1 MRLRKAKFDM
11 DKQTNKMITKLKTT
25 CIGIFVFCFMLA
37 SAQAQTEN
45 FTGKVNDQSGAA
57 APGISVKIKGTSNG
71 TSTNSEGK
79 FSLVKI
85 NPSTLIFSGIGYQ
98 TKEVAYTGQS
108 NLTVVL
114 IEDQQILS
122 EIVVTALGV
131 KREKRNL
138 TYSSQ
143 EVKGDQLTQTK
154 EPNLVNALAGKVSG
168 VQITSSS
175 GTPGSSSRIVI
186 RGANSLYGNNEALM
200 VIDGIPVNNDET
212 GNLNSGPGTNRIADL
227 DPNIIESI
235 NVLKGGAATALY
247 GSDGAKGV
255 IIITTKAGALNKKPS
270 LNFTSSFSF
279 EKPLIPEI
287 QNKYSLGSNGVYFDG
302 VNQKTSTSWGARMD
316 TLKINGQPAQVYDQ
330 SDLFFKTGKTYTNT
344 LALNGGGTYSSYY
357 LSYTNLSQDGTVPST
372 SFDRNTVFGK
382 FSTQVI
388 KDLNITFSL
397 NYANTKNNRQ
407 PEGYAL
413 ESPVWTIFS
422 APVSYD
428 LQPSTNPD
436 GSQRLYRFSR
446 NNPYWV
452 LDNIKNTSVVNRFL
466 PTFNADYKI
475 LPWLTVIERFGAD
488 VFVEQGKYIESL
500 GSVSNPNGRIVN
512 NNTNFRQYNNDL
524 ILSANKTAGDFTIDA
539 LLGNNI
545 ISTYSQN
552 SYANGLGITVPDFN
566 NISSAS
572 TVKFTE
578 NSYLT
583 RKIGFYLQSNIDYKK
598 FIILSLTGRYD
609 GTSVLAK
616 ENNFYPYGSAAT
628 SFIFS
633 KFFSK
638 GLSDVMNFGKLRF
651 SYSTVG
657 NASIGAYNLL
667 TPYESQNIRNIAFP
681 YQGQSGFLISPTLN
695 NPNLRNERINE
706 FEVGL
711 ELGFFKNRLSL
722 ETSYFDKKTGNGIIP
737 TVALAAST
745 GYNSTSVNSA
755 VMRNRGIEV
764 LLNASPIKT
773 ENFNWDLTVNF
784 SRIRNKVLSIGQ
796 NLEMI
801 GNGFTYVIVDQP
813 YGVIYGSKYARN
825 PEGKLLIGDDG
836 LPFQADEQGIIGN
849 INPDYMAG
857 IVNNFKYKQFTFS
870 FALDMK
876 KGGDIQN
883 NVDGYGYFYGTPK
896 VTENREPRVVEGV
909 NVNTGQPNTVSVTG
923 QAYYQRANGVLESVI
938 QDGTYVKLRNA
949 SIGYN
954 FNPNWI
960 KKTGFKNISLNVT
973 GRNLWIYAPHFT
985 GGDPEVSSFGSSNGS
1000 QGIYSFSTPTSR
1012 SIDFTLKLTL

>member
-1 MRLRKAKFDM
+1 M
-11 DKQTNKMITKLKTT
+11 TKLKITLFT
-25 CIGIFVFCFMLA
+25 LAMLCFM
-37 SAQAQTEN
+37 QIYGQTSLIS
-45 FTGKVNDQSGAA
+45 GKITDELGKPI
-57 APGISVKIKGTSNG
+57 PGISVKLKGTSIG
-71 TSTNSEGK
+71 VSSDAQGV
-79 FSLVKI
+79 FSIKNV
-85 NPSTLIFSGIGYQ
+85 NPSVLVFSGIGYL
-98 TKEVAYTGQS
+98 TKELAYSGQTGI
-108 NLTVVL
+108 TIVL
-114 IEDQQILS
+114 VEDQQNLN

-131 KREKRNL
+131 KRDKRNL

-143 EVKGDQLTQTK
+143 EVKGDQITQSK

-255 IIITTKAGALNKKPS
+255 IIITTKAGSQNKKPTLS
-270 LNFTSSFSF
+270 FSSSFSM
-279 EKPLIPEI
+279 EEPLLPEI

-344 LALNGGGTYSSYY
+344 VGINGGGAFSSYF
-357 LSYTNLSQDGTVPST
+357 LSYTNLTQEGTVPTT

-382 FSTQVI
+382 FSTQVV

-397 NYANTKNNRQ
+397 NYANTKNRRL

-428 LQPSTNPD
+428 LQPSTNAD
-436 GSQRLYRFSR
+436 GTQRLFRFSR

-452 LDNIKNTSVVNRFL
+452 VDNISNTSVVNRFL
-466 PTFNADYKI
+466 PTFTADYKP
-475 LPWLTVIERFGAD
+475 LSWLTVTERFGAD
-488 VFVEQGKYIESL
+488 VYVEQGKYNESL
-500 GSVSNPNGRIVN
+500 QSVSNPNGRIVN

-524 ILSANKTAGDFTIDA
+524 MINASKSFGDFNLEA

-545 ISTYSQN
+545 ISTYSEN
-552 SYANGLGITVPDFN
+552 AYANGLGITIPGFN
-566 NISSAS
+566 NIGSTS
-572 TVKFTE
+572 TVKFSE
-578 NSYLT
+578 SSYLT

-598 FIILSLTGRYD
+598 FLILSLTGRYD

-616 ENNFYPYGSAAT
+616 DNSFYPYGSAAT

-633 KFFSK
+633 NFFSK
-638 GLSDVMNFGKLRF
+638 GLSDVMNFGKLRV

-657 NASIGAYNLL
+657 NASIGPYSLL
-667 TPYESQNIRNIAFP
+667 TPYESQTIRNITFP
-681 YQGQSGFLISPTLN
+681 YQGQSGFLISGTLSD
-695 NPNLRNERINE
+695 PNLKNERINE

-711 ELGFFKNRLSL
+711 ETGFFKNRLGV
-722 ETSYFDKKTGNGIIP
+722 EVTYFDKKTKNGIIP
-737 TVALAAST
+737 SVALAPST
-745 GYNSTSVNSA
+745 GFNSTSVNSA
-755 VMRNRGIEV
+755 SMQNKGIEV
-764 LLNASPIKT
+764 LLNAKPIVSD
-773 ENFNWDLTVNF
+773 NFSWDLTFNY
-784 SRIRNKVLSIGQ
+784 SRIRNKVLSIYKDIKQ
-796 NLEMI
+796 I
-801 GNGFTYVIVDQP
+801 GNGFTFIFVDQP
-813 YGVIYGSKYARN
+813 YGVIYGTRYARN
-825 PEGKLLIGDDG
+825 AAGQLLTDNAG
-836 LPFQADEQGIIGN
+836 LPFAADEQGIIGD
-849 INPDYMAG
+849 INPDWMAG
-857 IVNNFKYKQFTFS
+857 VVNNFKYKQFSLSFS
-870 FALDMK
+870 FDMK

-896 VTENREPRVVEGV
+896 VTEDRGPRIVEGV
-909 NVNTGQPNTVSVTG
+909 NATTGQPNAVSVNG
-923 QAYYQRANGVLESVI
+923 QAYYQRINSILESVI
-938 QDGTYVKLRNA
+938 QDGTYVKLRNV

-954 FNPNWI
+954 VKPTWL
-960 KKTGFKNISLNVT
+960 KKTPFKTLGLQVT

-1012 SIDFTLKLTL
+1012 SVDFSLKLTL

>member
-1 MRLRKAKFDM
+1 MTM
-11 DKQTNKMITKLKTT
+11 VI
-25 CIGIFVFCFMLA
+25 FCFLRVH
-37 SAQAQTEN
+37 AQTETV
-45 FTGKVNDQSGAA
+45 TGKVKDESGNAV
-57 APGISVKIKGTSNG
+57 PGISVKVKGTSVG
-71 TSTNSEGK
+71 ASTNASGSFTIK
-79 FSLVKI
+79 TG
-85 NPSTLIFSGIGYQ
+85 NPSILVFTGIGYQ
-98 TKEVAYTGQS
+98 SKEVIYNGQS
-108 NLTVVL
+108 NLSVSLT
-114 IEDQQILS
+114 EDQQNLS

-143 EVKGDQLTQTK
+143 EVKGEQLTQSK

-255 IIITTKAGALNKKPS
+255 IIITTKAGALNKKPTLS
-270 LNFTSSFSF
+270 FSSSFSF
-279 EKPLIPEI
+279 EKPLLPEI

-302 VNQKTSTSWGARMD
+302 VSQKTSTSWGARMD

-344 LALNGGGTYSSYY
+344 IGLTGGGAYSSYF
-357 LSYTNLSQDGTVPST
+357 LSFTNLTQDGTVPAT

-422 APVSYD
+422 APVSYN

-436 GSQRLYRFSR
+436 GTQRLFRFSR

-452 LDNIKNTSVVNRFL
+452 LDNIKNSSIVNRFI

-475 LPWLTVIERFGAD
+475 FPWLTLTERFGAD
-488 VFVEQGKYIESL
+488 VYVEQGKYIESL

-524 ILSANKTAGDFTIDA
+524 ILNASKTLGDFNIDA
-539 LLGNNI
+539 LLGNNL

-552 SYANGLGITVPDFN
+552 AYANGLGITVPDFN
-566 NISSAS
+566 NIGSAS

-578 NSYLT
+578 TSYLT
-583 RKIGFYLQSNIDYKK
+583 RKVGFYLQSNIDYKK

-616 ENNFYPYGSAAT
+616 GNSFYPYGSAAT

-633 KFFSK
+633 NFFSS
-638 GLSDVMNFGKLRF
+638 GLSNVMNFGKLRL

-657 NASIGAYNLL
+657 NASIGPYSLL
-667 TPYESQNIRNIAFP
+667 TPYESQTIRNIAFP
-681 YQGQSGFLISPTLN
+681 YQGQSGFLISGTLSD
-695 NPNLRNERINE
+695 PNLKNERINE

-711 ELGFFKNRLSL
+711 ETGFFKNRLSL
-722 ETSYFDKKTGNGIIP
+722 EVTYFNKKTTNGIIP
-737 TVALAAST
+737 NVALAPST
-745 GYNSTSVNSA
+745 GYNATSVNSA
-755 VMRNRGIEV
+755 SMRNKGIEI
-764 LLNASPIKT
+764 LLNAKPIKT
-773 ENFNWDLTVNF
+773 DNFSWDLTFNY
-784 SRIRNKVLSIGQ
+784 SRVRNKVLSIYKDLNQ
-796 NLEMI
+796 V
-801 GNGFTYVIVDQP
+801 GNGFTFIFLNQP
-813 YGVIYGSKYARN
+813 YGVIYGTRYARN
-825 PEGKLLIGDDG
+825 ASGQILTGDDG
-836 LPFQADEQGIIGN
+836 LPFAADEQGIIGD

-870 FALDMK
+870 FAFDLK

-896 VTENREPRVVEGV
+896 VTEDRGPRVVEGI
-909 NVNTGQPNTVSVTG
+909 NANTGLPNTVSVSG
-923 QAYYQRANGVLESVI
+923 QAYYQRINSVLESVI
-938 QDGTYVKLRNA
+938 QDGTYLKLRNV
-949 SIGYN
+949 SLGYS
-954 FNPNWI
+954 FKPSWLT
-960 KKTGFKNISLNVT
+960 KTPFKNVALNVT

-1012 SIDFTLKLTL
+1012 SVDFTLKLTL

>member
-1 MRLRKAKFDM
+1 MK
-11 DKQTNKMITKLKTT
+11 IKLKITFMT
-25 CIGIFVFCFMLA
+25 MVIFCFLRVH
-37 SAQAQTEN
+37 AQTETV
-45 FTGKVNDQSGAA
+45 TGKVKDESGNAV
-57 APGISVKIKGTSNG
+57 PGISVKVKGTSVG
-71 TSTNSEGK
+71 ASTNASGSFTIK
-79 FSLVKI
+79 TG
-85 NPSTLIFSGIGYQ
+85 NPSILVFTGIGYQ
-98 TKEVAYTGQS
+98 SKEVIYNGQS
-108 NLTVVL
+108 NLSVSLT
-114 IEDQQILS
+114 EDQQNLS

-143 EVKGDQLTQTK
+143 EVKGEQLTQSK

-255 IIITTKAGALNKKPS
+255 IIITTKAGALNKKPTLS
-270 LNFTSSFSF
+270 FSSSFSF
-279 EKPLIPEI
+279 EKPLLPEI

-302 VNQKTSTSWGARMD
+302 VSQKTSTSWGARMD

-344 LALNGGGTYSSYY
+344 IGLTGGGAYSSYF
-357 LSYTNLSQDGTVPST
+357 LSFTNLTQDGTVPAT

-422 APVSYD
+422 APVSYN

-436 GSQRLYRFSR
+436 GTQRLFRFSR

-452 LDNIKNTSVVNRFL
+452 LDNIKNSSIVNRFI

-475 LPWLTVIERFGAD
+475 FPWLTLTERFGAD
-488 VFVEQGKYIESL
+488 VYVEQGKYIESL

-524 ILSANKTAGDFTIDA
+524 ILNASKTLGDFNIDA
-539 LLGNNI
+539 LLGNNL

-552 SYANGLGITVPDFN
+552 AYANGLGITVPDFN
-566 NISSAS
+566 NIGSAS

-578 NSYLT
+578 TSYLT
-583 RKIGFYLQSNIDYKK
+583 RKVGFYLQSNIDYKK

-616 ENNFYPYGSAAT
+616 GNSFYPYGSAAT

-633 KFFSK
+633 NFFSS
-638 GLSDVMNFGKLRF
+638 GLSNVMNFGKLRL

-657 NASIGAYNLL
+657 NASIGPYSLL
-667 TPYESQNIRNIAFP
+667 TPYESQTIRNIAFP
-681 YQGQSGFLISPTLN
+681 YQGQSGFLISGTLSD
-695 NPNLRNERINE
+695 PNLKNERINE

-711 ELGFFKNRLSL
+711 ETGFFKNRLSL
-722 ETSYFDKKTGNGIIP
+722 EVTYFNKKTTNGIIP
-737 TVALAAST
+737 NVALAPST
-745 GYNSTSVNSA
+745 GYNATSVNSA
-755 VMRNRGIEV
+755 SMRNKGIEI
-764 LLNASPIKT
+764 LLNAKPIKT
-773 ENFNWDLTVNF
+773 DNFSWDLTFNY
-784 SRIRNKVLSIGQ
+784 SRVRNKVLSIYKDLNQ
-796 NLEMI
+796 V
-801 GNGFTYVIVDQP
+801 GNGFTFIFLNQP
-813 YGVIYGSKYARN
+813 YGVIYGTRYARN
-825 PEGKLLIGDDG
+825 ASGQILTGDDG
-836 LPFQADEQGIIGN
+836 LPFAADEQGIIGD

-870 FALDMK
+870 FAFDLK

-896 VTENREPRVVEGV
+896 VTEDRGPRVVEGI
-909 NVNTGQPNTVSVTG
+909 NANTGLPNTVSVSG
-923 QAYYQRANGVLESVI
+923 QAYYQRINSVLESVI
-938 QDGTYVKLRNA
+938 QDGTYLKLRNV
-949 SIGYN
+949 SLGYS
-954 FNPNWI
+954 FKPSWLT
-960 KKTGFKNISLNVT
+960 KTPFKNVALNVT

-1012 SIDFTLKLTL
+1012 SVDFTLKLTL

>member
-1 MRLRKAKFDM
+1 MTRLKITLFILTM
-11 DKQTNKMITKLKTT
+11 LCCIQIYGQTSLIGGKITD
-25 CIGIFVFCFMLA
+25 A
-37 SAQAQTEN
+37 S
-45 FTGKVNDQSGAA
+45 GLPI
-57 APGISVKIKGTSNG
+57 PGISVKVKGTAIG
-71 TSTNSEGK
+71 TSSDAKGV
-79 FSLVKI
+79 FSIKSANPATLV
-85 NPSTLIFSGIGYQ
+85 FSGIGYT
-98 TKEVAYTGQS
+98 TKEFAYSGQS
-108 NLTVVL
+108 NITITLS
-114 IEDQQILS
+114 EDQQSLN

-143 EVKGDQLTQTK
+143 EVKGEQLTQTK

-255 IIITTKAGALNKKPS
+255 IIITTKAGSLNKKPGIS
-270 LNFTSSFSF
+270 FSSSFSM
-279 EKPLIPEI
+279 EKPLLPEI

-344 LALNGGGTYSSYY
+344 VAVNGGGAYNSYFI
-357 LSYTNLSQDGTVPST
+357 SYTNFAQDGTVPTT

-382 FSTQVI
+382 FTTQII
-388 KDLNITFSL
+388 KDLNVTFSL
-397 NYANTKNNRQ
+397 NYANTKNRRL

-422 APVSYD
+422 APVSYN
-428 LQPSTNPD
+428 LQPSVNPD

-452 LDNIKNTSVVNRFL
+452 LDNISNTSVVNRFL
-466 PTFNADYKI
+466 PTFTADYKP
-475 LPWLTVIERFGAD
+475 LNWLTITERFGAD
-488 VFVEQGKYIESL
+488 VYVEQGKYHESL
-500 GSVSNPNGRIVN
+500 LSVSNPNGRIVN
-512 NNTNFRQYNNDL
+512 RNSNFRQYNNDL
-524 ILSANKTAGDFTIDA
+524 IIGANKSFGDFTIDA

-545 ISTYSQN
+545 LSTYSEIGN
-552 SYANGLGITVPDFN
+552 ANGLGITVPGFG
-566 NISSAS
+566 NIGSTS
-572 TVKFTE
+572 TVQFTE
-578 NSYLT
+578 TSYLS

-598 FIILSLTGRYD
+598 FLILSLTGRYD
-609 GTSVLAK
+609 GTSVLSK
-616 ENNFYPYGSAAT
+616 NNSFYPYGSAAT

-633 KFFSK
+633 NFFSK
-638 GLSDVMNFGKLRF
+638 ELSDVMSFGKLRL

-657 NASIGAYNLL
+657 NASIGPYNLL
-667 TPYESQNIRNIAFP
+667 TPYESQTVRNIAFP
-681 YQGQSGFLISPTLN
+681 YQGQSGFLISQNLSD
-695 NPNLRNERINE
+695 PNLKNERINE
-706 FEVGL
+706 FEIGL
-711 ELGFFKNRLSL
+711 ETGFFKNRLSL
-722 ETSYFDKKTGNGIIP
+722 EVTYFYKKTKNGIIP
-737 TVALAAST
+737 TVALAPSSGFNT
-745 GYNSTSVNSA
+745 TSVNTA
-755 VMRNRGIEV
+755 LMRNRGVEL
-764 LLNASPIKT
+764 LLNAKPIKT
-773 ENFNWDLTVNF
+773 ENFSWDLTLNY
-784 SRIRNKVLSIGQ
+784 SRIRNKVFSIYKELKQ
-796 NLEMI
+796 V
-801 GNGFTYVIVDQP
+801 GNGFTTVFPNQP
-813 YGVIYGSKYARN
+813 YGVIYGTRYARN
-825 PEGKLLIGDDG
+825 SEGKLLIGNDG
-836 LPFQADEQGIIGN
+836 LPFAADEQGIIGD
-849 INPDYMAG
+849 INPDWMGG
-857 IVNNFKYKQFTFS
+857 IVNNFKYKQFTLSFS
-870 FALDMK
+870 FDMK

-896 VTENREPRVVEGV
+896 VTEDRGPRIVEGV
-909 NVNTGQPNTVSVTG
+909 NATTGLPNTVSVSG

-938 QDGTYVKLRNA
+938 QDGTYVKLRNV
-949 SIGYN
+949 SMGYN
-954 FNPNWI
+954 LKPTWLQ
-960 KKTGFKNISLNVT
+960 KTPFKTIGLQVT

-1012 SIDFTLKLTL
+1012 SVDFSLKLTL

>member
-1 MRLRKAKFDM
+1 MMMLC
-11 DKQTNKMITKLKTT
+11 ITQ
-25 CIGIFVFCFMLA
+25 IFGQGTISGKITDA
-37 SAQAQTEN
+37 S
-45 FTGKVNDQSGAA
+45 GKPI
-57 APGISVKIKGTSNG
+57 PGISVKLKGSSIGASTDGQGIFSIKGG
-71 TSTNSEGK
+71 
-79 FSLVKI
+79 
-85 NPSTLIFSGIGYQ
+85 NPSVLVFSGIGFQ
-98 TKEVAYTGQS
+98 SKEFSYSGQS
-108 NLTVVL
+108 NIVVVL
-114 IEDQQILS
+114 LEDQQNLS
-122 EIVVTALGV
+122 EVVVTALGV

-143 EVKGDQLTQTK
+143 EVKGDQITQSK

-255 IIITTKAGALNKKPS
+255 IIITTKAGMQNKKPTLS
-270 LNFTSSFSF
+270 FSSSFSL
-279 EKPLIPEI
+279 EDPLLPEI

-302 VNQKTSTSWGARMD
+302 ESQKTSTSWGALMD
-316 TLKINGQPAQVYDQ
+316 TLRINGQPAQVYDQ

-344 LALNGGGTYSSYY
+344 VGINGGGAYSSYF
-357 LSYTNLSQDGTVPST
+357 LSYTNLAQQGTVPTT
-372 SFDRNTVFGK
+372 SFDRNTLFGK
-382 FSTQVI
+382 FSTQIV
-388 KDLNITFSL
+388 KDLNVTFSL
-397 NYANTKNNRQ
+397 NYANTKNTRL

-428 LQPSTNPD
+428 LQPSVNAD
-436 GSQRLYRFSR
+436 GTQRLFRFSR

-452 LDNIKNTSVVNRFL
+452 LDNISNTSIVNRFL
-466 PTFNADYKI
+466 PTFTADYKV
-475 LPWLTVIERFGAD
+475 LSWLSITERFGAD
-488 VFVEQGKYIESL
+488 VYVEQGKYTESL
-500 GSVSNPNGRIVN
+500 QSVSNPNGRIVN

-524 ILSANKTAGDFTIDA
+524 IVNANKTFGDFNIEA

-552 SYANGLGITVPDFN
+552 SYANGVGITIPGFN
-566 NISSAS
+566 NIASAS
-572 TVKFTE
+572 TVRFSE
-578 NSYLT
+578 SSYLT

-598 FIILSLTGRYD
+598 FLILSLTGRYD
-609 GTSVLAK
+609 GTSVLARD
-616 ENNFYPYGSAAT
+616 NSFYPYGSAAT

-633 KFFSK
+633 NFFSK
-638 GLSDVMNFGKLRF
+638 GLSDVMNFGKLRV

-657 NASIGAYNLL
+657 NASIGAYSLL
-667 TPYESQNIRNIAFP
+667 TPYESQVIRNISFP
-681 YQGQSGFLISPTLN
+681 YQGQSGFLISGTLSD
-695 NPNLRNERINE
+695 PNLKNERINE

-711 ELGFFKNRLSL
+711 ETGFFKNRLGI
-722 ETSYFDKKTGNGIIP
+722 EFTYFNKKTKNGIIP
-737 TVALAAST
+737 SVSLAPST

-755 VMRNRGIEV
+755 SMQNRGIEV
-764 LLNASPIKT
+764 LLNAKPVDNADFK
-773 ENFNWDLTVNF
+773 WDLTVNY
-784 SRIRNKVLSIGQ
+784 SRIRNKVLSIYKDIKQ
-796 NLEMI
+796 I
-801 GNGFTYVIVDQP
+801 GNGFTFIFAGQP
-813 YGVIYGSKYARN
+813 YGVIYGTRYARN
-825 PEGKLLIGDDG
+825 AAGTILTDNDG
-836 LPFQADEQGIIGN
+836 LPFADSEQGIIGD
-849 INPDYMAG
+849 INPDWMGG

-870 FALDMK
+870 FAFDMK

-896 VTENREPRVVEGV
+896 VTEDRGPRVVEGV
-909 NVNTGQPNTVSVTG
+909 NATTGQPNTVSVSG
-923 QAYYQRANGVLESVI
+923 QAYYQRINSVLESVI
-938 QDGTYVKLRNA
+938 QDGTYVKLRNV
-949 SIGYN
+949 SLGYN
-954 FNPNWI
+954 LKSEWLQKSPF
-960 KKTGFKNISLNVT
+960 KTIGFQVT

-1012 SIDFTLKLTL
+1012 SVDFSVKLTF

>member
-1 MRLRKAKFDM
+1 MTM
-11 DKQTNKMITKLKTT
+11 VI
-25 CIGIFVFCFMLA
+25 FCFLRVH
-37 SAQAQTEN
+37 AQTETV
-45 FTGKVNDQSGAA
+45 TGKVKDESGNAV
-57 APGISVKIKGTSNG
+57 PGISVKVKGTSVG
-71 TSTNSEGK
+71 ASTNASGSFTIK
-79 FSLVKI
+79 TG
-85 NPSTLIFSGIGYQ
+85 NPSILVFSGIGYQ
-98 TKEVAYTGQS
+98 SKEVIYNGQS
-108 NLTVVL
+108 NLSVSLT
-114 IEDQQILS
+114 EDQQNLS

-143 EVKGDQLTQTK
+143 EVKGEQLTQSK

-255 IIITTKAGALNKKPS
+255 IIITTKAGALNKKPTLS
-270 LNFTSSFSF
+270 FSSSFSF
-279 EKPLIPEI
+279 EKPLLPEI

-302 VNQKTSTSWGARMD
+302 VSQKTSTSWGARMD

-344 LALNGGGTYSSYY
+344 IGLTGGGAYSSYF
-357 LSYTNLSQDGTVPST
+357 LSFTNLTQDGTVPAT

-422 APVSYD
+422 APVSYN

-436 GSQRLYRFSR
+436 GTQRLFRFSR

-452 LDNIKNTSVVNRFL
+452 LDNIKNSSIVNRFI

-475 LPWLTVIERFGAD
+475 FPWLTLTERFGAD
-488 VFVEQGKYIESL
+488 VYVEQGKYIESL

-524 ILSANKTAGDFTIDA
+524 ILNASKTLGDFNIDA
-539 LLGNNI
+539 LLGNNL

-552 SYANGLGITVPDFN
+552 AYANGLGITVPDFN
-566 NISSAS
+566 NIGSAS

-578 NSYLT
+578 TSYLT
-583 RKIGFYLQSNIDYKK
+583 RKVGFYLQSNIDYKK

-616 ENNFYPYGSAAT
+616 GNSFYPYGSAAT

-633 KFFSK
+633 NFFSS
-638 GLSDVMNFGKLRF
+638 GLSNVMNFGKLRL

-657 NASIGAYNLL
+657 NASIGPYSLL
-667 TPYESQNIRNIAFP
+667 TPYESQTIRNIAFP
-681 YQGQSGFLISPTLN
+681 YQGQSGFLISGTLSD
-695 NPNLRNERINE
+695 PNLKNERINE

-711 ELGFFKNRLSL
+711 ETGFFKNRLSL
-722 ETSYFDKKTGNGIIP
+722 EVTYFNKKTTNGIIP
-737 TVALAAST
+737 NVALAPST
-745 GYNSTSVNSA
+745 GYNATSVNSA
-755 VMRNRGIEV
+755 SMRNKGIEI
-764 LLNASPIKT
+764 LLNAKPIKT
-773 ENFNWDLTVNF
+773 DNFSWDLTFNY
-784 SRIRNKVLSIGQ
+784 SRIRNKVLSIYKDLNQ
-796 NLEMI
+796 V
-801 GNGFTYVIVDQP
+801 GNGFTFIFLNQP
-813 YGVIYGSKYARN
+813 YGVIYGTRYARN
-825 PEGKLLIGDDG
+825 ASGQILTGDDG
-836 LPFQADEQGIIGN
+836 LPFAADEQGIIGD

-870 FALDMK
+870 FAFDLK

-896 VTENREPRVVEGV
+896 VTEDRGPRVVEGI
-909 NVNTGQPNTVSVTG
+909 NANTGLPNTVSVSG
-923 QAYYQRANGVLESVI
+923 QAYYQRINSVLESVI
-938 QDGTYVKLRNA
+938 QDGTYLKLRNV
-949 SIGYN
+949 SLGYS
-954 FNPNWI
+954 FKPSWLT
-960 KKTGFKNISLNVT
+960 KTPFKNVALNVT

-1012 SIDFTLKLTL
+1012 SVDFTLKLTL

>member
-1 MRLRKAKFDM
+1 MTRLKITLFILTM
-11 DKQTNKMITKLKTT
+11 LCCVQIYGQTPLISGKITD
-25 CIGIFVFCFMLA
+25 A
-37 SAQAQTEN
+37 SGQPI
-45 FTGKVNDQSGAA
+45 
-57 APGISVKIKGTSNG
+57 PGISVKVKGTAVGSSSDAKGGFSIKGGNPAT
-71 TSTNSEGK
+71 
-79 FSLVKI
+79 LV
-85 NPSTLIFSGIGYQ
+85 FSGIGYT
-98 TKEVAYTGQS
+98 TKEFAYSGQS
-108 NLTVVL
+108 NITITLS
-114 IEDQQILS
+114 EDQQNLN

-131 KREKRNL
+131 KRDKRNL

-143 EVKGDQLTQTK
+143 EVKGDQITQSK

-255 IIITTKAGALNKKPS
+255 IIITTKAGGLNKKPAIS
-270 LNFTSSFSF
+270 FSSSFSM
-279 EKPLIPEI
+279 EKPLLPEI

-344 LALNGGGTYSSYY
+344 VAINGGGAYNSYF
-357 LSYTNLSQDGTVPST
+357 LSYTNFAQDGTVPTS
-372 SFDRNTVFGK
+372 SFDRNTLFGK
-382 FSTQVI
+382 FTTQII

-397 NYANTKNNRQ
+397 NYANTKNRRL

-422 APVSYD
+422 APVSYN
-428 LQPSTNPD
+428 LQPSVNPD
-436 GSQRLYRFSR
+436 GSQRLFRFSR

-452 LDNIKNTSVVNRFL
+452 LDNISNTSVVNRFL
-466 PTFNADYKI
+466 PTFTADYKP
-475 LPWLTVIERFGAD
+475 LNWLTITERFGAD
-488 VFVEQGKYIESL
+488 VYVEQGKYTESL
-500 GSVSNPNGRIVN
+500 LSVSNPNGRIVN

-524 ILSANKTAGDFTIDA
+524 ILNANKSFGDFNVEA
-539 LLGNNI
+539 LLGNNL

-552 SYANGLGITVPDFN
+552 GYANGLGITIPGFN
-566 NISSAS
+566 NIGSAS

-578 NSYLT
+578 TSYLT

-616 ENNFYPYGSAAT
+616 DNRFYPYGSAAT

-633 KFFSK
+633 NFFSNS
-638 GLSDVMNFGKLRF
+638 LSEVMNFGKLRL

-657 NASIGAYNLL
+657 NASIGPYSLL
-667 TPYESQNIRNIAFP
+667 TPYESQTIRNTTFP
-681 YQGQSGFLISPTLN
+681 YQGQSGFLISQLLSD
-695 NPNLRNERINE
+695 PNLKNERINE

-711 ELGFFKNRLSL
+711 ETGFFKNRLGIEL
-722 ETSYFDKKTGNGIIP
+722 TYFDKRTKNGIIP
-737 TVALAAST
+737 SVALAPST
-745 GYNSTSVNSA
+745 GFNATSVNSA
-755 VMRNRGIEV
+755 AMRNRGIEF
-764 LLNASPIKT
+764 LLNAKPIST
-773 ENFNWDLTVNF
+773 PDFSWDLTINY
-784 SRIRNKVLSIGQ
+784 SRIRNKVLSIYKDLKQ
-796 NLEMI
+796 V
-801 GNGFTYVIVDQP
+801 GNGFNFIFVNQP
-813 YGVIYGSKYARN
+813 YGVIYGTRYARN
-825 PEGKLLIGDDG
+825 ASGQLLTDDGG
-836 LPFQADEQGIIGN
+836 LPFAADEQGIIGN
-849 INPDYMAG
+849 INPDWMGG
-857 IVNNFKYKQFTFS
+857 IVNNFKYKQFTLSFS
-870 FALDMK
+870 FDMK

-896 VTENREPRVVEGV
+896 VTEDRGPRIVDGI
-909 NVNTGQPNTVSVTG
+909 NATTGLPNTVSATG
-923 QAYYQRANGVLESVI
+923 QAYYQRVNSVLESVI
-938 QDGTYVKLRNA
+938 QDGTYVKLRNV
-949 SIGYN
+949 SLGYN
-954 FNPNWI
+954 VKPVWLQ
-960 KKTGFKNISLNVT
+960 KTPFKTIGFQVT

-1012 SIDFTLKLTL
+1012 SVDFSLKLTL

>member
-1 MRLRKAKFDM
+1 MTRLKITLFILTM
-11 DKQTNKMITKLKTT
+11 LCCVQIYGQTPLI
-25 CIGIFVFCFMLA
+25 
-37 SAQAQTEN
+37 S
-45 FTGKVNDQSGAA
+45 GKIIDISGQPI
-57 APGISVKIKGTSNG
+57 PGISVKVKGTAVGSSSDAKG
-71 TSTNSEGK
+71 V
-79 FSLVKI
+79 FSIKSGNPATLV
-85 NPSTLIFSGIGYQ
+85 FSGIGYT
-98 TKEVAYTGQS
+98 TKEFAYSGQS
-108 NLTVVL
+108 NITITLS
-114 IEDQQILS
+114 EDQQNLN

-131 KREKRNL
+131 KRDKRNL

-143 EVKGDQLTQTK
+143 EVKGDQITQSK

-255 IIITTKAGALNKKPS
+255 IIITTKAGGLNKKPAIS
-270 LNFTSSFSF
+270 FSSSFSM
-279 EKPLIPEI
+279 EKPLLPEI

-344 LALNGGGTYSSYY
+344 VAINGGGAYNSYF
-357 LSYTNLSQDGTVPST
+357 LSYTNFAQDGTVPTS
-372 SFDRNTVFGK
+372 SFDRNTLFGK
-382 FSTQVI
+382 FTTQIV

-397 NYANTKNNRQ
+397 NYANTKNRRL

-422 APVSYD
+422 APVSYN
-428 LQPSTNPD
+428 LQPSVNSD
-436 GSQRLYRFSR
+436 GSQRLFRFSR

-452 LDNIKNTSVVNRFL
+452 LDNISNTSVVNRFL
-466 PTFNADYKI
+466 PTFTADYKP
-475 LPWLTVIERFGAD
+475 LNWLTITERFGAD
-488 VFVEQGKYIESL
+488 VYVEQGKYTESL
-500 GSVSNPNGRIVN
+500 LSVSNPNGRIVN

-524 ILSANKTAGDFTIDA
+524 ILNANKSFGDFNVEA
-539 LLGNNI
+539 LLGNNL

-552 SYANGLGITVPDFN
+552 GYANGLGITIPGFN
-566 NISSAS
+566 NIGSTS

-578 NSYLT
+578 TSYLT

-616 ENNFYPYGSAAT
+616 DNSFYPYGSAAT

-633 KFFSK
+633 NFFSN
-638 GLSDVMNFGKLRF
+638 GLSEVMNFGKLRL

-657 NASIGAYNLL
+657 NASIGPYSLL
-667 TPYESQNIRNIAFP
+667 TPYESQTIRNTTFP
-681 YQGQSGFLISPTLN
+681 YQGQSGFLISQLLSD
-695 NPNLRNERINE
+695 PNLKNERINE

-711 ELGFFKNRLSL
+711 ETGFFKNRLGIEL
-722 ETSYFDKKTGNGIIP
+722 TYFDKRTKNGIIP
-737 TVALAAST
+737 SVALAPST
-745 GYNSTSVNSA
+745 GFNATSVNSA
-755 VMRNRGIEV
+755 AMRNRGIEF
-764 LLNASPIKT
+764 LLNAKPIST
-773 ENFNWDLTVNF
+773 PDFSWDLTINY
-784 SRIRNKVLSIGQ
+784 SRIRNKVLSIYKDLKQ
-796 NLEMI
+796 V
-801 GNGFTYVIVDQP
+801 GNGFNFIFVNQP
-813 YGVIYGSKYARN
+813 YGVIYGTRYARN
-825 PEGKLLIGDDG
+825 ASGQLLTDDGG
-836 LPFQADEQGIIGN
+836 LPFAADEQGIIGN
-849 INPDYMAG
+849 INPDWMGG
-857 IVNNFKYKQFTFS
+857 IVNNFKYKQFTLSFS
-870 FALDMK
+870 FDMK

-896 VTENREPRVVEGV
+896 VTEDRGPRIVEGV
-909 NVNTGQPNTVSVTG
+909 NATTGLPNTVSVTG

-938 QDGTYVKLRNA
+938 QDGTYVKLRNV
-949 SIGYN
+949 SLGYN
-954 FNPNWI
+954 VKPAWLQ
-960 KKTGFKNISLNVT
+960 KTPFKTIGFQVT

-1012 SIDFTLKLTL
+1012 SVDFSLKLTL

>member
-1 MRLRKAKFDM
+1 M
-11 DKQTNKMITKLKTT
+11 TKLKIILSTLAML
-25 CIGIFVFCFMLA
+25 CFM
-37 SAQAQTEN
+37 QVYGQTPII
-45 FTGKVNDQSGAA
+45 TGKITDELGKPI
-57 APGISVKIKGTSNG
+57 PGISVKIKGTSTG
-71 TSTNSEGK
+71 VSSDSQGV
-79 FSLVKI
+79 FSIKNV
-85 NPSTLIFSGIGYQ
+85 NPSTLVFSGIGYK
-98 TKEVAYTGQS
+98 TMEVSNRGQS
-108 NLTVVL
+108 SISVTLT
-114 IEDQQILS
+114 EDQQNLN

-131 KREKRNL
+131 KRDKRNL

-143 EVKGDQLTQTK
+143 EVKGDQITQAK

-175 GTPGSSSRIVI
+175 GAPGSSSRIVI

-255 IIITTKAGALNKKPS
+255 IIITTKAGSQNKKPTLS
-270 LNFTSSFSF
+270 FSSSFSM
-279 EKPLIPEI
+279 EKPLLPEI

-302 VNQKTSTSWGARMD
+302 VNQKTSTSWGALMD
-316 TLKINGQPAQVYDQ
+316 TLKIGGQAAKVYDQ

-344 LALNGGGTYSSYY
+344 IGLNGGGAFSSYF
-357 LSYTNLSQDGTVPST
+357 LSYTNLAQEGTVPST
-372 SFDRNTVFGK
+372 SFDRNTLFGK
-382 FSTQVI
+382 FSTQVV

-397 NYANTKNNRQ
+397 NYANTKNKKV

-428 LQPSTNPD
+428 LQPATNAD
-436 GSQRLYRFSR
+436 GTQRLYRFSR

-452 LDNIKNTSVVNRFL
+452 TENISQTSIVNRFL
-466 PTFNADYKI
+466 PTFTADYKP
-475 LPWLTVIERFGAD
+475 LDWLTITERFGAD
-488 VFVEQGKYIESL
+488 VYTEQGKYTESL
-500 GSVSNPNGRIVN
+500 LSVSNPNGRIVN
-512 NNTNFRQYNNDL
+512 SNSNFRQYNNDF
-524 ILSANKTAGDFTIDA
+524 IVNANKSFGDFNVEA

-545 ISTYSQN
+545 ISTYYEN
-552 SYANGLGITVPDFN
+552 AYANGVGITIPGFN
-566 NISSAS
+566 NIASAS

-578 NSYLT
+578 TSYLT

-616 ENNFYPYGSAAT
+616 NNRFYPYGSAAT

-633 KFFSK
+633 NFFSK
-638 GLSDVMNFGKLRF
+638 GLADVMNFGKLRV

-657 NASIGAYNLL
+657 NASIGPYSLL
-667 TPYESQNIRNIAFP
+667 TPYESQTIRNITFP
-681 YQGQSGFLISPTLN
+681 YQGQSGFLISGTLSD
-695 NPNLRNERINE
+695 PNLKNERINE

-711 ELGFFKNRLSL
+711 ETGFFKNRLGL
-722 ETSYFDKKTGNGIIP
+722 EVTYFDKKTKNGIIP
-737 TVALAAST
+737 SVALAPST
-745 GYNSTSVNSA
+745 GFNSTSVNSA
-755 VMRNRGIEV
+755 SMENKGIEV
-764 LLNASPIKT
+764 LLNAKPIVT
-773 ENFNWDLTVNF
+773 ENFSWDLTFNY
-784 SRIRNKVLSIGQ
+784 SRIRNKVLSIYKDLNQ
-796 NLEMI
+796 V
-801 GNGFTYVIVDQP
+801 GNGFTFIFVGQP
-813 YGVIYGSKYARN
+813 YGVIYGTRYARN
-825 PEGKLLIGDDG
+825 AAGKLLTDNGG
-836 LPFQADEQGIIGN
+836 LPFAADEQGIVGD
-849 INPDYMAG
+849 INPDWMAG
-857 IVNNFKYKQFTFS
+857 IVNNFKYKQFSMSFS
-870 FALDMK
+870 FDMK

-896 VTENREPRVVEGV
+896 ITEDRGPRVVDGV
-909 NVNTGQPNTVSVTG
+909 NATTGQPNTVSVSG
-923 QAYYQRANGVLESVI
+923 QAYYQRANSVLESVI
-938 QDGTYVKLRNA
+938 QDGTYVKLRNV
-949 SIGYN
+949 SLGYN
-954 FNPNWI
+954 VKPDWL
-960 KKTGFKNISLNVT
+960 KKTPFKSLGIQLT

-1012 SIDFTLKLTL
+1012 SIDFSLKLTL

>member
-1 MRLRKAKFDM
+1 M
-11 DKQTNKMITKLKTT
+11 NIKLKITFMAMA
-25 CIGIFVFCFMLA
+25 IFCFLRVH
-37 SAQAQTEN
+37 AQTETV
-45 FTGKVNDQSGAA
+45 TGKVKDESGNAI
-57 APGISVKIKGTSNG
+57 PGISVKVKGTSVG
-71 TSTNSEGK
+71 ASTNATGS
-79 FSLVKI
+79 FSIKTG
-85 NPSTLIFSGIGYQ
+85 NPSILVFSGIGYQ
-98 TKEVAYTGQS
+98 SKEVVYNGQS
-108 NLTVVL
+108 NLTILLV
-114 IEDQQILS
+114 EDQQNLS

-143 EVKGDQLTQTK
+143 EVKGEQLTQSK

-255 IIITTKAGALNKKPS
+255 IIITTKAGALNKKTT
-270 LNFTSSFSF
+270 LNFSSSFSF
-279 EKPLIPEI
+279 EKPLLPEI

-302 VNQKTSTSWGARMD
+302 VSQKTSTSWGARMD

-344 LALNGGGTYSSYY
+344 IGLTGGGAYSSYF
-357 LSYTNLSQDGTVPST
+357 LSFTNLTQDGTVPAT

-382 FSTQVI
+382 FSTQVV

-436 GSQRLYRFSR
+436 GSQRLFRFSR

-452 LDNIKNTSVVNRFL
+452 LDNIKNTSIVNRFI
-466 PTFNADYKI
+466 PTFNADYKL
-475 LPWLTVIERFGAD
+475 LPWLTITERFGAD
-488 VFVEQGKYIESL
+488 VYVEQGKYIESL

-524 ILSANKTAGDFTIDA
+524 ILNAAKTFGDFNIDA
-539 LLGNNI
+539 LLGNNL

-552 SYANGLGITVPDFN
+552 AYANGLGITVPDFN
-566 NISSAS
+566 NIGSAS

-578 NSYLT
+578 ASYLT
-583 RKIGFYLQSNIDYKK
+583 RKVGFYLQSNIDYKK

-616 ENNFYPYGSAAT
+616 GNSFYPYGSAAT

-633 KFFSK
+633 NFFSP
-638 GLSDVMNFGKLRF
+638 GLSDVMNFGKLRV

-657 NASIGAYNLL
+657 NASIGPYSLL
-667 TPYESQNIRNIAFP
+667 TPYESQTIRNIAFP
-681 YQGQSGFLISPTLN
+681 YQGQSGFLISGTLSD
-695 NPNLRNERINE
+695 PNLKNERINE

-711 ELGFFKNRLSL
+711 ETGFFKNRLSL
-722 ETSYFDKKTGNGIIP
+722 EVTYFNKKTTNGIIP
-737 TVALAAST
+737 NVALAPST
-745 GYNSTSVNSA
+745 GYNATSVNSA
-755 VMRNRGIEV
+755 SMRNKGIEI
-764 LLNASPIKT
+764 LLNAKPIKT
-773 ENFNWDLTVNF
+773 DNFSWDLTFNY
-784 SRIRNKVLSIGQ
+784 SRIRNKVLSIYKDLNQ
-796 NLEMI
+796 V
-801 GNGFTYVIVDQP
+801 GNGFTFIFLNQP
-813 YGVIYGSKYARN
+813 YGVIYGTRYARN
-825 PEGKLLIGDDG
+825 ASGQILTGDDG
-836 LPFQADEQGIIGN
+836 LPFAADEQGVIGD

-870 FALDMK
+870 FAFDLK

-896 VTENREPRVVEGV
+896 VTEDRGPRVVEGV
-909 NVNTGQPNTVSVTG
+909 NANTGLPNTVSVSG
-923 QAYYQRANGVLESVI
+923 QAYYQRINSVLESVI
-938 QDGTYVKLRNA
+938 QDGTYLKLRNV
-949 SIGYN
+949 SLGYS
-954 FNPNWI
+954 FKPTWLT
-960 KKTGFKNISLNVT
+960 KTPFKNVALNVT

-1012 SIDFTLKLTL
+1012 SVDFTLKLTL

>member
-1 MRLRKAKFDM
+1 MTRLKITLFILTM
-11 DKQTNKMITKLKTT
+11 LCCMQIYGQTSLISGKITD
-25 CIGIFVFCFMLA
+25 A
-37 SAQAQTEN
+37 S
-45 FTGKVNDQSGAA
+45 GLPI
-57 APGISVKIKGTSNG
+57 PGISVKVKGTAVG
-71 TSTNSEGK
+71 TSSDAKGI
-79 FSLVKI
+79 FSIKSANPAILV
-85 NPSTLIFSGIGYQ
+85 FSGIGYA
-98 TKEVAYTGQS
+98 TKEFAYSGQS
-108 NLTVVL
+108 NITITLS
-114 IEDQQILS
+114 EDQQSLN

-143 EVKGDQLTQTK
+143 EVKGEQLTQTK

-255 IIITTKAGALNKKPS
+255 IIITTKAGSLNKKPGIS
-270 LNFTSSFSF
+270 FSSSFSM
-279 EKPLIPEI
+279 EKPLLPEI

-344 LALNGGGTYSSYY
+344 VAINGGGAYNSYFI
-357 LSYTNLSQDGTVPST
+357 SYTNFAQDGTVPTT

-382 FSTQVI
+382 FTTQIV
-388 KDLNITFSL
+388 KDLNVTFSL
-397 NYANTKNNRQ
+397 NYANTKNRRL

-428 LQPSTNPD
+428 LQPSVNAD
-436 GSQRLYRFSR
+436 GSQRLFRFSR

-452 LDNIKNTSVVNRFL
+452 LDNISNTSVVNRFL
-466 PTFNADYKI
+466 PTFTADYKP
-475 LPWLTVIERFGAD
+475 LSWLTITERFGAD
-488 VFVEQGKYIESL
+488 VYVEQGKYTESL
-500 GSVSNPNGRIVN
+500 LSVSNPNGRIVN

-524 ILSANKTAGDFTIDA
+524 ILNANKSFGDFNIEA
-539 LLGNNI
+539 LLGNNL

-552 SYANGLGITVPDFN
+552 GYANGLGITIPGFN
-566 NISSAS
+566 NIGSAS

-578 NSYLT
+578 TSYLT

-609 GTSVLAK
+609 GTSVLSK
-616 ENNFYPYGSAAT
+616 NNSFYPYGSAAT

-633 KFFSK
+633 NFFSN
-638 GLSDVMNFGKLRF
+638 GLSEVMNFGKLRL

-657 NASIGAYNLL
+657 NASIGPYSLL
-667 TPYESQNIRNIAFP
+667 TPYESQTVRNTTFP
-681 YQGQSGFLISPTLN
+681 YQGQSGFLISQVLSD
-695 NPNLRNERINE
+695 PNLKNERINE

-711 ELGFFKNRLSL
+711 ETGFFKNRLGIEL
-722 ETSYFDKKTGNGIIP
+722 TYFDKRTKNGIIP
-737 TVALAAST
+737 SVALAPST
-745 GYNSTSVNSA
+745 GFNATSVNSA
-755 VMRNRGIEV
+755 AMRNRGIEV
-764 LLNASPIKT
+764 LLNAKPVSTPD
-773 ENFNWDLTVNF
+773 FSWDLTINY
-784 SRIRNKVLSIGQ
+784 SRIRNKVLSIYKDLKQ
-796 NLEMI
+796 V
-801 GNGFTYVIVDQP
+801 GNGFTFIFVNQP
-813 YGVIYGSKYARN
+813 YGVIYGTRYARN
-825 PEGKLLIGDDG
+825 AAGQLLTDDGG
-836 LPFQADEQGIIGN
+836 LPFAADEQGIIGD
-849 INPDYMAG
+849 INPDWMGG
-857 IVNNFKYKQFTFS
+857 IVNNFKYKQFTLSFS
-870 FALDMK
+870 FDMK

-896 VTENREPRVVEGV
+896 VTEDRGPRIVEGV
-909 NVNTGQPNTVSVTG
+909 NATTGLPNAVSATG

-938 QDGTYVKLRNA
+938 QDGTYVKLRNV
-949 SIGYN
+949 SLGYN
-954 FNPNWI
+954 VKPAWLQ
-960 KKTGFKNISLNVT
+960 KTPFKTIGFQVT

-1012 SIDFTLKLTL
+1012 SVDFSLKLTL

>member
-1 MRLRKAKFDM
+1 M
-11 DKQTNKMITKLKTT
+11 TKLKITLFT
-25 CIGIFVFCFMLA
+25 LTMLCFL
-37 SAQAQTEN
+37 QIYGQTPLVS
-45 FTGKVNDQSGAA
+45 GKVTDAQGQPI
-57 APGISVKIKGTSNG
+57 PGISVKVKGTSIG
-71 TSTNSEGK
+71 ASSDAKGL
-79 FSLVKI
+79 FSIKSA
-85 NPSTLIFSGIGYQ
+85 NPATLIFSGIGYV
-98 TKEVAYTGQS
+98 TKEFAYNGQS
-108 NLTVVL
+108 NIIITLS
-114 IEDQQILS
+114 EDQQNLN

-131 KREKRNL
+131 KRDKRNL

-143 EVKGDQLTQTK
+143 EVKGDQLTQSK

-255 IIITTKAGALNKKPS
+255 IIITTKAGSLNKKPGIS
-270 LNFTSSFSF
+270 FSSSFSM
-279 EKPLIPEI
+279 EKPLLPEI
-287 QNKYSLGSNGVYFDG
+287 QDKYSLGSNGVYFDG

-344 LALNGGGTYSSYY
+344 VAINGGGAYNSYF
-357 LSYTNLSQDGTVPST
+357 LSYTNFAQEGTVPTT

-382 FSTQVI
+382 FSTQII
-388 KDLNITFSL
+388 KDLNVTFSL
-397 NYANTKNNRQ
+397 NYANTKNHRL

-428 LQPSTNPD
+428 LQPSVNPD

-452 LDNIKNTSVVNRFL
+452 LDNISNTSVVNRFL
-466 PTFNADYKI
+466 PTFTADYKP
-475 LPWLTVIERFGAD
+475 LSWLTITERFGAD
-488 VFVEQGKYIESL
+488 VYVEQGKYTESL
-500 GSVSNPNGRIVN
+500 LSVSNPNGRIVN

-524 ILSANKTAGDFTIDA
+524 ILNANKNFGDFNVEA
-539 LLGNNI
+539 LLGNNL

-552 SYANGLGITVPDFN
+552 GYANGLGITIPGFN
-566 NISSAS
+566 NIGSAS

-578 NSYLT
+578 TSYLT

-616 ENNFYPYGSAAT
+616 DNRFYPYGSAAT

-633 KFFSK
+633 NFFSK
-638 GLSDVMNFGKLRF
+638 GLADVMNFGKLRL

-657 NASIGAYNLL
+657 NASIGPYSLL
-667 TPYESQNIRNIAFP
+667 TPYESQTVRNTTFP
-681 YQGQSGFLISPTLN
+681 YQGQSGFLISQVLSD
-695 NPNLRNERINE
+695 PNLKNERINE

-711 ELGFFKNRLSL
+711 ETGFFKNRLGIEL
-722 ETSYFDKKTGNGIIP
+722 TYFDKRTKNGIIP
-737 TVALAAST
+737 SVALAPST
-745 GYNSTSVNSA
+745 GFNATSVNSA
-755 VMRNRGIEV
+755 SMRNRGIEV
-764 LLNASPIKT
+764 LLNAKPIAT
-773 ENFNWDLTVNF
+773 ENFSWDLTINY
-784 SRIRNKVLSIGQ
+784 SRIRNKVLSIYKDLNQ
-796 NLEMI
+796 V
-801 GNGFTYVIVDQP
+801 GNGFTFIFVNQP
-813 YGVIYGSKYARN
+813 YGVIYGTRYARN
-825 PEGKLLIGDDG
+825 AAGQLLTDNGG
-836 LPFQADEQGIIGN
+836 LPFAADEQGIIGD
-849 INPDYMAG
+849 INPDWMGG
-857 IVNNFKYKQFTFS
+857 IVNNLRYKQFTLSFS
-870 FALDMK
+870 FDMK

-896 VTENREPRVVEGV
+896 VTEDRGPRVVEGI
-909 NVNTGQPNTVSVTG
+909 NATTGLPNTVSVSG

-938 QDGTYVKLRNA
+938 QDGTYVKLRNV
-949 SIGYN
+949 SVGYN
-954 FNPNWI
+954 VKPNWLQ
-960 KKTGFKNISLNVT
+960 KTPFKTIGFQVT

-1012 SIDFTLKLTL
+1012 SVDFSLKLTL

>member
-1 MRLRKAKFDM
+1 MTRLKITLFILTM
-11 DKQTNKMITKLKTT
+11 LCCMQIYGQTSLISGKITD
-25 CIGIFVFCFMLA
+25 A
-37 SAQAQTEN
+37 S
-45 FTGKVNDQSGAA
+45 GLPI
-57 APGISVKIKGTSNG
+57 PGISVKVKGTAIG
-71 TSTNSEGK
+71 TSSDAKGI
-79 FSLVKI
+79 FSIKSANPATLV
-85 NPSTLIFSGIGYQ
+85 FSGIGYT
-98 TKEVAYTGQS
+98 TKEFAYSGQS
-108 NLTVVL
+108 NITITLS
-114 IEDQQILS
+114 EDQQSLN

-131 KREKRNL
+131 KRDKRNL

-143 EVKGDQLTQTK
+143 EVKGDQITQSK

-255 IIITTKAGALNKKPS
+255 IIITTKAGSLNKKPGIS
-270 LNFTSSFSF
+270 FSSSFSM
-279 EKPLIPEI
+279 EKPLLPEI

-344 LALNGGGTYSSYY
+344 VAINGGGAYNSYF
-357 LSYTNLSQDGTVPST
+357 LSYTNFAQDGTVPST

-382 FSTQVI
+382 FTTQIV
-388 KDLNITFSL
+388 KDLNVTFSL
-397 NYANTKNNRQ
+397 NYANTKNRRL

-428 LQPSTNPD
+428 LQPSVNPD

-452 LDNIKNTSVVNRFL
+452 LDNISNTSVVNRFL
-466 PTFNADYKI
+466 PTFTADYKP
-475 LPWLTVIERFGAD
+475 LNWLTITERFGAD
-488 VFVEQGKYIESL
+488 VYVEQGKYTESL
-500 GSVSNPNGRIVN
+500 LSVSNPNGRIVN

-524 ILSANKTAGDFTIDA
+524 ILNANKSFGDFNVEA
-539 LLGNNI
+539 LLGNNL

-552 SYANGLGITVPDFN
+552 GYANGLGITIPGFN
-566 NISSAS
+566 NIGSAS

-578 NSYLT
+578 TSYLT

-616 ENNFYPYGSAAT
+616 DNSFYPYGSAAT

-633 KFFSK
+633 NFFSN
-638 GLSDVMNFGKLRF
+638 GLSEVMNFGKLRF

-657 NASIGAYNLL
+657 NASIGPYSLL
-667 TPYESQNIRNIAFP
+667 TPYESQTIRNTTFP
-681 YQGQSGFLISPTLN
+681 YQGQSGFLISQVLSD
-695 NPNLRNERINE
+695 PNLKNERINE

-711 ELGFFKNRLSL
+711 ETGFFKNRLGIEL
-722 ETSYFDKKTGNGIIP
+722 TYFDKRTKNGIIP
-737 TVALAAST
+737 SVALAPST
-745 GYNSTSVNSA
+745 GFNATSVNSA
-755 VMRNRGIEV
+755 AMRNRGIEV
-764 LLNASPIKT
+764 LLNAKPIST
-773 ENFNWDLTVNF
+773 PDFSWDLTINY
-784 SRIRNKVLSIGQ
+784 SRIRNKVLSIYKDLKQ
-796 NLEMI
+796 V
-801 GNGFTYVIVDQP
+801 GNGFTFIFVNQP
-813 YGVIYGSKYARN
+813 YGVIYGTRYARN
-825 PEGKLLIGDDG
+825 GAGQLLTDDGG
-836 LPFQADEQGIIGN
+836 LPFAADEQGIIGD
-849 INPDYMAG
+849 INPDWMGG
-857 IVNNFKYKQFTFS
+857 IVNNFKYKQFTLSFS
-870 FALDMK
+870 FDMK

-896 VTENREPRVVEGV
+896 VTEDRGPRIVEGV
-909 NVNTGQPNTVSVTG
+909 NATTGLPNTVSVTG

-938 QDGTYVKLRNA
+938 QDGTYVKLRNV
-949 SIGYN
+949 SLGYN
-954 FNPNWI
+954 VKPAWLQ
-960 KKTGFKNISLNVT
+960 KTPFKTIGFQVT

-1012 SIDFTLKLTL
+1012 SVDFSLKLTL

>member
-1 MRLRKAKFDM
+1 MS
-11 DKQTNKMITKLKTT
+11 TKLKTALT
-25 CIGIFVFCFMLA
+25 VIVVFCLMLA
-37 SAQAQTEN
+37 SAYAQTET
-45 FTGKVNDQSGAA
+45 FSGKVNDQSGMAI
-57 APGISVKIKGTSNG
+57 PGISVKIKGSNSG
-71 TSTNSEGK
+71 TSTNNEGK
-79 FSLVKI
+79 FTIKTS
-85 NPSTLIFSGIGYQ
+85 NPSTLVFSGIGYQ
-98 TKEVAYTGQS
+98 SKEVAYTGQ
-108 NLTVVL
+108 NNIVIVLTD
-114 IEDQQILS
+114 DQKNLS

-143 EVKGDQLTQTK
+143 EVKGDQLTQAK

-212 GNLNSGPGTNRIADL
+212 GNLNTGPGTNRIADL

-279 EKPLIPEI
+279 EKPILPEI

-316 TLKINGQPAQVYDQ
+316 TLKINGQPAPIYDQ
-330 SDLFFKTGKTYTNT
+330 ADLFFKTGKTYTNT
-344 LALNGGGTYSSYY
+344 IGLNGGGTYSSYY
-357 LSYTNLSQDGTVPST
+357 LSYTNLTQEGTVPAT

-382 FSTQVI
+382 FSTQII

-428 LQPSTNPD
+428 LRPSTNPD

-452 LDNIKNTSVVNRFL
+452 LDNIRQTSVVNRFL
-466 PTFNADYKI
+466 PTFNAEYKV
-475 LPWLTVIERFGAD
+475 LPWLTLTERFGAD
-488 VFVEQGKYIESL
+488 VYVEQGKYIESL

-524 ILSANKTAGDFTIDA
+524 ILSATKTAGDFNIDA
-539 LLGNNI
+539 ILGNNL
-545 ISTYSQN
+545 ISTYSEN
-552 SYANGLGITVPDFN
+552 AYANGLGITVPDFN

-583 RKIGFYLQSNIDYKK
+583 RKVGFYLQSNIDYKK

-616 ENNFYPYGSAAT
+616 GNSFYPYGSAAT

-633 KFFSK
+633 NFFSK
-638 GLSDVMNFGKLRF
+638 GLSDVMNFGKLRL

-657 NASIGAYNLL
+657 NASIGAYSLL
-667 TPYESQNIRNIAFP
+667 TPYESQTIRNIAFP
-681 YQGQSGFLISPTLN
+681 FQGQSGFLISPTLN

-711 ELGFFKNRLSL
+711 ETGFFKNRLSL
-722 ETSYFDKKTGNGIIP
+722 EVTYFDKKTGNGIIP
-737 TVALAAST
+737 TVALAGST
-745 GYNSTSVNSA
+745 GYNATSVNSA

-764 LLNASPIKT
+764 LLNARPVKT
-773 ENFNWDLTVNF
+773 DNFNWDLTFNF

-796 NLEMI
+796 NLDMI
-801 GNGFTYVIVDQP
+801 GNGFTFVIVNQP
-813 YGVIYGSKYARN
+813 YGVIYGTKYARN
-825 PEGKLLIGDDG
+825 PEGKLLTGDDG

-870 FALDMK
+870 FAFDVK

-896 VTENREPRVVEGV
+896 VTENREPRIVEGI
-909 NVNTGQPNTVSVTG
+909 NVNTGQPNAVSVTG
-923 QAYYQRANGVLESVI
+923 QAYYQRVNSVLESVI

-949 SIGYN
+949 SIGYS
-954 FNPNWI
+954 FSPNWI
-960 KKTGFKNISLNVT
+960 KKTGFKNLSLNVT